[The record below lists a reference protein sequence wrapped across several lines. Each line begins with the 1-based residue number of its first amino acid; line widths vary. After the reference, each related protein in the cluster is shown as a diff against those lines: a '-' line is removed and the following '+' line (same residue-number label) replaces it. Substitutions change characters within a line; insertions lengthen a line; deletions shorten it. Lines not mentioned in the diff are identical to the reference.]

1 MEYQTQN
8 IGVVRFVQQLGAL
21 PCICCSTFAFSQVL
35 SFFSCLPYFEAKK
48 KKNTKML
55 TPKCRSTAKGCS
67 YHYRILVKVKEFG
80 NDRFFVN
87 LSRFLNAVTK
97 VVASKLLRIYRTR
110 LKLINYRPKV
120 NKFIIPF
127 SRFKGIGRIE
137 LKTILKRWSI

>member
-80 NDRFFVN
+80 NDRLFVN

-97 VVASKLLRIYRTR
+97 VVASKLLRIYRSK
-110 LKLINYRPKV
+110 LKRDNLSTKNRH
-120 NKFIIPF
+120 FIEPF
-127 SRFKGIGRIE
+127 SQ
-137 LKTILKRWSI
+137 